1 MAKARSTLGSWAFL
15 IGVIIAV
22 ILGFLGSIDATIGW
36 ILVILGL
43 IVGILNIAEKE
54 VQNFLMAGTVLV
66 IVSSFG
72 ASVLSVVPQLE
83 GVLNAFLFMFVPAT
97 IIVALKHVF
106 SLAKN

>member
-22 ILGFLGSIDATIGW
+22 VLGFLGKIEPTIGW
-36 ILVILGL
+36 LLVIIGL

-66 IVSSFG
+66 IVSSLG
-72 ASVLSVVPQLE
+72 ADVLSVVPQLE